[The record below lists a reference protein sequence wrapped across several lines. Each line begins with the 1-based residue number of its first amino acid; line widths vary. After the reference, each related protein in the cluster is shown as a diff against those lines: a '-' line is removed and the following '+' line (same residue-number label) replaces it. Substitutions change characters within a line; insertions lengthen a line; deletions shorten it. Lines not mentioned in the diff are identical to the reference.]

1 MSRGMVTSSDYEGL
15 TLEKARERALQNGLS
30 TRVVEED
37 GKSFML
43 TMDLNSYRVNF
54 RVRDG
59 VVIEAYAG

>member
-1 MSRGMVTSSDYEGL
+1 MSRGMVASSDYEGL
-15 TLEKARERALQNGLS
+15 TLEKAREKALQNGLS
-30 TRVVEED
+30 PRVVEED

-43 TMDLNSYRVNF
+43 TMELKSYRVNF